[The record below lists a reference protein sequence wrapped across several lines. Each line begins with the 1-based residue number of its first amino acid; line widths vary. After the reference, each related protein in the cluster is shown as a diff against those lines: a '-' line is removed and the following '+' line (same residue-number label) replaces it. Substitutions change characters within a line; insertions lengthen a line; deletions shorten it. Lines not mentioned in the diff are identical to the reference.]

1 MAADAAH
8 ELANLMM
15 VVLGSLEQLR
25 RQPLDEQGW
34 QQLSRAEWGARQ
46 ATRLTRQVLS
56 RAQGRDDKVEV
67 ADLNA
72 AVGAFAAAL
81 SRRLD
86 GSLRVALDLAPVKL
100 PVRLDL
106 GLLDLV
112 LLNLVRNAADAIP
125 SGGEVVLRTLGPRL
139 DGMGDQLTVEVAVL
153 DGGTGM
159 SPAVAQHATE
169 AFFTTKPH
177 GKGAGLGLW
186 MAERFASAHDGMV
199 TIETA
204 AGQGTK
210 VRLVF
215 PYAGE
220 AEPG

>member
-1 MAADAAH
+1 M
-8 ELANLMM
+8 
-15 VVLGSLEQLR
+15 LR
-25 RQPLDEQGW
+25 TVI
-34 QQLSRAEWGARQ
+34 SR
-46 ATRLTRQVLS
+46 
-56 RAQGRDDKVEV
+56 
-67 ADLNA
+67 
-72 AVGAFAAAL
+72 AFAAAL

-112 LLNLVRNAADAIP
+112 LLNLVHNAADAIP